1 MLKSV
6 INAYHYSVPV
16 LFSQHLPFSYY
27 ELIDQILL
35 KLLTLFK
42 NMFYNSTYPD
52 SKLNTKKDGSQM
64 SAFNYYKFYFSFSS
78 TILPS

>member
-1 MLKSV
+1 MLKSM

-42 NMFYNSTYPD
+42 NMFDNSTYPD
-52 SKLNTKKDGSQM
+52 SKLNKKRRLS
-64 SAFNYYKFYFSFSS
+64 YVR
-78 TILPS
+78 LCLL

>member
-1 MLKSV
+1 MLKSM

-35 KLLTLFK
+35 NPLSLFK
-42 NMFYNSTYPD
+42 NMINNSAHPD
-52 SKLNTKKDGSQM
+52 SKLNKKRRLSDVR
-64 SAFNYYKFYFSFSS
+64 
-78 TILPS
+78 L